1 MYVVLQ
7 LWFTRISLLVKLKLF
22 PLAETEAE
30 RFWDFDRPDLYFPFY
45 PDLYGGRMGT
55 LVPFNFRLLLA
66 ELPSHN
72 GKHREALTRLHS
84 VLAVVRKVS
93 IPHENVLLQ

>member
-1 MYVVLQ
+1 M
-7 LWFTRISLLVKLKLF
+7 
-22 PLAETEAE
+22 AETEAE

-66 ELPSHN
+66 ELPAHN
-72 GKHREALTRLHS
+72 GKHRDALTRLHS
-84 VLAVVRKVS
+84 VLAIVRKVGFLLNVFCLS
-93 IPHENVLLQ
+93 IIIERVTYFFPSLLDFKEFR